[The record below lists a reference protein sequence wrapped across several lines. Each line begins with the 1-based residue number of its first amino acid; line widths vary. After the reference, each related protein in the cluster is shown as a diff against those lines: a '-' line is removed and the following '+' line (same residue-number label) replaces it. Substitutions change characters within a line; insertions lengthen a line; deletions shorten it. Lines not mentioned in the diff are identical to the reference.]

1 MSTNNYEKHVQIA
14 VADPT
19 PLGLL
24 GLAVVTMVAS
34 AQKLGIVEGLAWVI
48 PWAFCM
54 GAFAQLVAAYFDF
67 CHKNI
72 FGATIFGAFGFF
84 WAGVAISWMIKA
96 GCFGAVLAA
105 STDPK
110 ALGFAFLGYFLF
122 ACVGTIAA
130 SEVNKFLFFD
140 MLFIDILLLGLALNA
155 LGVGGQLTFLMAAYA
170 EVVVS
175 ILSLYGASAIF
186 LNNFFG
192 RQFWPLGKP
201 LGVFR
206 RTIN

>member
-1 MSTNNYEKHVQIA
+1 MSTSNSTQHVQIA

-24 GLAVVTMVAS
+24 GLAIVTLVAS
-34 AQKLGIVEGLAWVI
+34 AQKLGIVSGVSWVI
-48 PWAFCM
+48 PWALFM
-54 GAFAQLVAAYFDF
+54 GSFAQLVASYFDF

-84 WAGVAISWMIKA
+84 WSGVAMSWMIKA
-96 GCFGAVLAA
+96 GCFGAGLVAGV
-105 STDPK
+105 DPK

-122 ACVGTIAA
+122 ACVGTIAVA
-130 SEVNKFLFFD
+130 EANLFLFAD
-140 MLFIDILLLGLALNA
+140 MVFIDLLLLGLTLDT
-155 LGVGGQLTFLMAAYA
+155 LGFGGHWAHTMAAYS
-170 EVVVS
+170 ELIVS
-175 ILSLYGASAIF
+175 LLSLYGASAIF

-201 LGVFR
+201 LGIFKR
-206 RTIN
+206 G

>member
-1 MSTNNYEKHVQIA
+1 MSTSNSTQQVQIS

-24 GLAVVTMVAS
+24 GLAIVTLVAS
-34 AQKLGIVEGLAWVI
+34 AQKLGIVSGVSWVL
-48 PWAFCM
+48 PWALFM
-54 GAFAQLVAAYFDF
+54 GSFAQLLAAYFDF

-84 WAGVAISWMIKA
+84 WSGVAMSWMIKA
-96 GCFGAVLAA
+96 GCFGTGLIAGI
-105 STDPK
+105 DPK
-110 ALGFAFLGYFLF
+110 ALGFACLGYFLF

-130 SEVNKFLFFD
+130 AEANLFLFTD
-140 MLFIDILLLGLALNA
+140 MVFIDLLLLGLTLDT
-155 LGVGGQLTFLMAAYA
+155 LGLGGHWAHSMAAYS
-170 EVVVS
+170 ELIVS
-175 ILSLYGASAIF
+175 LLSLYGASAIF

-201 LGVFR
+201 LGIFKR
-206 RTIN
+206 G

>member
-1 MSTNNYEKHVQIA
+1 MSTNNSEQHVQIS

-24 GLAVVTMVAS
+24 GLAIVTMVAS
-34 AQKLGIVEGLAWVI
+34 AQKLGIVEGVGWVL
-48 PWAFCM
+48 PWALFM
-54 GAFAQLVAAYFDF
+54 GSFAQLLAAYFDF

-84 WAGVAISWMIKA
+84 WAGVSMSWMIKA
-96 GCFGAVLAA
+96 GYFGAALAA
-105 STDPK
+105 GADPK
-110 ALGFAFLGYFLF
+110 ALGFACLGYFLF

-130 SEVNKFLFFD
+130 AEANKFLFLD
-140 MLFIDILLLGLALNA
+140 MIFIDILLLGLTLNSFGIA
-155 LGVGGQLTFLMAAYA
+155 GHATHLMAAYA
-170 EVVVS
+170 EVVVAA
-175 ILSLYGASAIF
+175 LSLYGASAIF

-201 LGVFR
+201 LGIFKKG
-206 RTIN
+206 

>member
-1 MSTNNYEKHVQIA
+1 MSTSNSTQQVQIS

-24 GLAVVTMVAS
+24 GLAIVTLVAS
-34 AQKLGIVEGLAWVI
+34 ANKLGIVSGVSWVI
-48 PWAFCM
+48 PWALVM
-54 GAFAQLVAAYFDF
+54 GSFAQLLAAYFDF

-84 WAGVAISWMIKA
+84 WSGVAMSWMIKA
-96 GCFGAVLAA
+96 GCFGTGLVAGV
-105 STDPK
+105 DPK
-110 ALGFAFLGYFLF
+110 AMGFAFLGYFLF

-130 SEVNKFLFFD
+130 AEANLFLFTD
-140 MLFIDILLLGLALNA
+140 MVFIDLLLLGLTLDT
-155 LGVGGQLTFLMAAYA
+155 LGLGGHWAHTMAAYS
-170 EVVVS
+170 ELIVS
-175 ILSLYGASAIF
+175 LLSLYGASAIF

-201 LGVFR
+201 LGIFKR
-206 RTIN
+206 G

>member
-1 MSTNNYEKHVQIA
+1 MSTNNSEQRVQIA

-24 GLAVVTMVAS
+24 GLAIVTMVAS
-34 AQKLGIVEGLAWVI
+34 AQKLGIVEGVAWVI
-48 PWAFCM
+48 PWALCM
-54 GAFAQLVAAYFDF
+54 GSFAQLVAAYFDF

-84 WAGVAISWMIKA
+84 WAGVAMSWMIKA
-96 GCFGAVLAA
+96 GCFGAALAA

-130 SEVNKFLFFD
+130 SEVNKVLFLD
-140 MLFIDILLLGLALNA
+140 MIFIDILLLGLTLNA

-170 EVVVS
+170 EAIVS
-175 ILSLYGASAIF
+175 ILSLYGAATIF

-201 LGVFR
+201 LGVFKR
-206 RTIN
+206 A